1 LGRARATGGHGV
13 YIHVQIHRSGF
24 EQGVLKAILIQAFFF
39 RGLKK
44 FSEQSFYFMEWGTDM
59 IEKLCRTQTFSD
71 VTTKTTKAGMRTHLR
86 KKYALEMR
94 THFQVE
100 D

>member
-1 LGRARATGGHGV
+1 
-13 YIHVQIHRSGF
+13 
-24 EQGVLKAILIQAFFF
+24 
-39 RGLKK
+39 
-44 FSEQSFYFMEWGTDM
+44 MEWGTDM

-71 VTTKTTKAGMRTHLR
+71 VTTKTTKAGMRTHLQ